1 MTTKGARTRTRMI
14 DATLELI
21 QTRGYHGTGL
31 AHITAGAAA
40 PRGSLYFHFPG
51 GKDELVAAALDRVGA
66 EFTGLLES
74 LIAGGA
80 DAGTVVAAVFDDL
93 AARLDSSGFATGCA
107 IASVAVDAAAENPA
121 LQESCAR
128 VYESWRVV
136 LEQLLARD
144 GVPNPAGLAGAI
156 VSLVEGAT
164 VVARARRDTQPLDE
178 ARAVVLELIGAT
190 R

>member
-14 DATLELI
+14 DTTLELI
-21 QTRGYHGTGL
+21 QARGYHGTGL

-66 EFTGLLES
+66 EFTYLLES
-74 LIAGGA
+74 LLAEGKSAG
-80 DAGTVVAAVFDDL
+80 DVVAAVFDNL
-93 AARLDSSGFATGCA
+93 AARLERSGFAAGCA
-107 IASVAVDAAAENPA
+107 VASVAVDAAAENST

-136 LEQLLARD
+136 LAQILVRD
-144 GVPNPAGLAGAI
+144 GVPNAGGLAGAI

-164 VVARARRDTQPLDE
+164 VVARARRDTAPLDE
-178 ARAVVLELIGAT
+178 ARVVALELVGAT

>member
-1 MTTKGARTRTRMI
+1 MI

-107 IASVAVDAAAENPA
+107 IASVAAAPRNA
-121 LQESCAR
+121 STTTSAR
-128 VYESWRVV
+128 SLSRVWK
-136 LEQLLARD
+136 RS
-144 GVPNPAGLAGAI
+144 PI
-156 VSLVEGAT
+156 VRKSQ
-164 VVARARRDTQPLDE
+164 RAS
-178 ARAVVLELIGAT
+178 G
-190 R
+190 

>member
-14 DATLELI
+14 DTALELI

-51 GKDELVAAALDRVGA
+51 GKDELVVAALDRVGA

-74 LIAGGA
+74 LIADGRGA
-80 DAGTVVAAVFDDL
+80 GAVVSAVFDDL
-93 AARLDSSGFATGCA
+93 AARLERSDFAAGCA
-107 IASVAVDAAAENPA
+107 VASVAVDAAAENPA

-136 LEQLLARD
+136 LEQLLVRD
-144 GVPNPAGLAGAI
+144 GVPNPAALAGAI
-156 VSLVEGAT
+156 VGLVEGAT
-164 VVARARRDTQPLDE
+164 VVARARRDTAPLHE
-178 ARAVVLELIGAT
+178 AKAVVLDLIGAS